1 MNTPEDRHASRRAG
15 PPSRLA
21 FVVCCALGAGCG
33 DDGGGGGSGGTDTD
47 SGGACVE
54 DPVNLQLQSNPDFTG
69 VIGGDKIGNYTKVAV
84 GYVDES
90 ANASGC
96 CQDYAMAT
104 ASTSKVRIRF
114 GIEPDRSVVP
124 GGRRRDRHLAQQRR
138 RPADARLGT
147 WTGFAF
153 AGAPGLGLV
162 HSWAGS
168 GHGWASPRS
177 AP

>member
-47 SGGACVE
+47 SGGACIE

-114 GIEPDRSVVP
+114 GIQPTGLSFQEDGAEIVTLPNNAEDLLMLDVGRGPDSPSRALP
-124 GGRRRDRHLAQQRR
+124 G
-138 RPADARLGT
+138 
-147 WTGFAF
+147 
-153 AGAPGLGLV
+153 
-162 HSWAGS
+162 
-168 GHGWASPRS
+168 
-177 AP
+177 